1 MYRGYAESFKLTDV
15 QRNMSY
21 QSLFTRFS
29 IQLKDKMLKD
39 EELVGPIQITTI
51 GDDVVIHATIKKLR

>member
-1 MYRGYAESFKLTDV
+1 MYRGYIESFKLTDV
-15 QRNMSY
+15 QRNISY

-29 IQLKDKMLKD
+29 IQLKDKMLED